1 MNLDIPFFSLKRQWA
16 NLKAEI
22 EPGIHEVL
30 TCQQYIGGKFVKDF
44 EEKLSSYLKV
54 KNVISCNSGTDALWL
69 ALKALSLKENEI
81 VLTTNFSFISSCSEI
96 IAHKAHPV
104 FIDIDENS
112 LNISSQKIEMW
123 LKQNATNKDNKT
135 FHIKTNLPITG
146 ILVVNI
152 FGQCFEY
159 EKVARIA
166 KKWNLWI
173 IEDAAQSMGAQ
184 IDGKMS
190 GTLGD
195 ISTFSFYPTKN
206 LGAYGDGGAA
216 CTNNPFLAERLKKL
230 RNHGRATQYDYTE
243 YGINSRLDAVQAA
256 MLSKKLD
263 FLDELNTKRQK
274 LAQHYY
280 KKLKNI
286 SFIKPPKEI
295 FGYHT
300 YNQFCIQLKDEE
312 VRRKLIE
319 YLSKNKIGSNII
331 YPKAFTQI
339 EFLQTNPSLKNSCP
353 ISEKITSTIL
363 ALPIWPELNFNEI
376 DYICSN
382 IKVFYETEQQTTL
395 ISKSIA
401 SRPSLNV

>member
-16 NLKAEI
+16 NLKAKV
-22 EPGIHEVL
+22 EPVIHEVL
-30 TCQQYIGGKFVKDF
+30 TCQQYIGGKFVKNF
-44 EEKLSSYLKV
+44 EEKLARYLKV
-54 KNVISCNSGTDALWL
+54 KSAASCNSGTDALWL

-96 IAHKAHPV
+96 LAHKAHPV

-112 LNISSQKIEMW
+112 LNISPQKIETW
-123 LKQNATNKDNKT
+123 FKEKKKKKDNKT
-135 FHIKTNLPITG
+135 FHLKTNLPITG

-152 FGQCFEY
+152 FGQCIEY
-159 EKVARIA
+159 EKIDRIA

-173 IEDAAQSMGAQ
+173 IEDAAQSMGAH
-184 IDGKMS
+184 IDEKMS

-206 LGAYGDGGAA
+206 LGACGDGGAV

-243 YGINSRLDAVQAA
+243 YGINSRLDSIQAA
-256 MLSKKLD
+256 ILSKKLD
-263 FLDELNTKRQK
+263 FLDELNSKRQK

-280 KKLKNI
+280 KNLKDITLLKL
-286 SFIKPPKEI
+286 PKEI
-295 FGYHT
+295 VGYHT
-300 YNQFCIQLKDEE
+300 YNQFCIQLKDAETRE
-312 VRRKLIE
+312 KLIKR
-319 YLSKNKIGSNII
+319 LSKNKIGSNIF

-339 EFLQTNPSLKNSCP
+339 DFLQTHPSLKNDCP

-363 ALPIWPELNFNEI
+363 ALPIWPELNFEEI

-382 IKVFYETEQQTTL
+382 IKDFYATKHPTAH
-395 ISKSIA
+395 ISKNIA
-401 SRPSLNV
+401 SHSSLNV